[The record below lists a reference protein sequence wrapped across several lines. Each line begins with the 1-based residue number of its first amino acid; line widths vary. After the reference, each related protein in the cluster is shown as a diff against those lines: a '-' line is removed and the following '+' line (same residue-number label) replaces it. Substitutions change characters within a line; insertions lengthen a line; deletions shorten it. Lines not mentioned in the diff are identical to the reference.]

1 MQELRDLVAKEIAL
15 YEKTECQNDIYK
27 LKKLKIIAEIFED
40 DGCFFKMKRE
50 DALNV
55 LEELGIN
62 NYEDYYKKLINYS
75 EFQKNIENFNI

>member
-1 MQELRDLVAKEIAL
+1 MQELRELVAKEIAL
-15 YEKTECQNDIYK
+15 YEKNECQNDIYK
-27 LKKLKIIAEIFED
+27 LKKLQIIAEIFED
-40 DGCFFKMKRE
+40 EGCFFKMKRE
-50 DALNV
+50 DALNI